1 MRPTGKGMG
10 CCVPGEGQADASAL
24 MRVGYLQ
31 AEVEDAR
38 LSADRSGRAQGDD
51 TVGVVQSDPAAGLAE
66 QLLDVA
72 AEDPR
77 SPPAAVQ
84 GLR

>member
-1 MRPTGKGMG
+1 MRPTGTGMG
-10 CCVPGEGQADASAL
+10 CCVLGEGKADASAL

-38 LSADRSGRAQGDD
+38 LSADRSGRTKGDD
-51 TVGVVQSDPAAGLAE
+51 TVGVVQSDPAPGMAE